1 LSAEAASRNRLRDG
15 RVVQCG
21 EPGGALNA
29 QGLLEGGTFG
39 HLLEIRGFWAF
50 SLLNLLGV
58 LAITASAAR
67 ADRPSTRLAKRY
79 PRFYRDRVLVGG
91 VAVESLIV
99 PSSIQRIRSF
109 LVEMCG
115 MKVKP
120 WAGAEETLGALHTT
134 LVARQGCDIFWT
146 SLRVLLE
153 TLARDLKARQDA
165 APGALVDNEVL
176 DGERYATLIDEIRA
190 ALARQVEGEPAS
202 TFRRLASS
210 LSAPALGL
218 LLFLGGVATVGCA
231 SDPLGSSLQTH
242 DAAATGLPDAGSS
255 RPETKPDGPI
265 YIQLP
270 DMRPATDTAPPTYAA
285 TTGPDG
291 GIVTIQDILDSCNIP
306 SQQQGMILGCL
317 TMMDS
322 SWSAGMTSALAG
334 ADCMSVASLCRPGEV
349 CSAEYYFGTTAQSPR
364 LCMPVIIYAGVRF
377 V

>member
-1 LSAEAASRNRLRDG
+1 LPFGNSLAECQILCAFSPGKAQSLLGGNLRRPGWARIRSTPGQAGIHEPALEQGGTNVSRRGDNRLDQRS
-15 RVVQCG
+15 
-21 EPGGALNA
+21 P
-29 QGLLEGGTFG
+29 
-39 HLLEIRGFWAF
+39 
-50 SLLNLLGV
+50 
-58 LAITASAAR
+58 
-67 ADRPSTRLAKRY
+67 RLAKRY
-79 PRFYRDRVLVGG
+79 LRFYRDRVLAGG
-91 VAVESLIV
+91 VAVERLIV

-120 WAGAEETLGALHTT
+120 WAGAEETLAALHTT

-165 APGALVDNEVL
+165 APGTLVDNEVL

-202 TFRRLASS
+202 TFRRLASA

-231 SDPLGSSLQTH
+231 SKPLGSSLQTH
-242 DAAATGLPDAGSS
+242 DAAATGLPDAEALQPQIKLDGS
-255 RPETKPDGPI
+255 I
-265 YIQLP
+265 YIHLP
-270 DMRPATDTAPPTYAA
+270 DLRPAADTAPPTYAA

-306 SQQQGMILGCL
+306 AQQQGMILGCL
-317 TMMDS
+317 TFMDS
-322 SWSAGMTSALAG
+322 SWSADLTSALAG
-334 ADCMSVASLCRPGEV
+334 ADCMSVASVCRSGEV
-349 CSAEYYFGTTAQSPR
+349 CSAEYYSGTTAQSSR